1 MAQTWSVI
9 RGDIE
14 TQVSGGALSYRVSAT
29 NIGGPPKRNLSI
41 SGPFQEGETFFG
53 FRYDSRLITLVF
65 FADAASLALADAMR
79 DDIYELWRG
88 IEGETVTLK
97 VVRDDGSVRLI
108 DGEVVNVIDFP
119 DAVGDRYGGSQ
130 RFAVQLECHNPFWRG
145 QSLVVKNITVNGTT
159 NITYDGQYPTEPII
173 NIVGPITNP
182 VLTQVVTGKKLD
194 FTGTTIAAGDN
205 YLIDTRYGYKTVL
218 DGNLISRVA
227 NLTSD
232 SNLADF
238 THETFFSV
246 TSVQWFGILA
256 AEANQWTAVAY
267 GNGVWAAV
275 ASSGTNRVM
284 RSTDGGI
291 TWSAVVAAEANIWQ
305 SVAYGNS
312 VWVAVASSGT
322 NRVMR
327 STNDGATWSAVAATE
342 ANTWR
347 SVAYGNSVWV
357 AVSGSGTNRVMRS
370 TNGGVTW
377 SAVAAAEANA
387 WESVAYGNGVWVAVA
402 SSGTNRVMR
411 STDDGATWSAVAA
424 AAANEWESVAYG
436 NGVWVAVATTGTNR
450 VMRSTDDGATWAAVA
465 AAEANAWYSVAYG
478 NGVWMAVAY
487 NGTNRVM
494 RSTNGGSTWTAVAA
508 AEANEWYAVAYGNG
522 VWVAV
527 AGTGTNRVMRSANG
541 GVTWSAMSA
550 PEANTWQP
558 IAYGNSV
565 WVAIAQS
572 DSLGDPA
579 NRVMRSTEFAQQ
591 YTLTGTGTTSVTEV
605 TMTYNDIFLGI

>member
-9 RGDIE
+9 RGNIE
-14 TQVSGGALSYRVSAT
+14 TQIRGGTLSYRGAAT
-29 NIGGPPKRNLSI
+29 NIGAPPKRNLST

-108 DGEVVNVIDFP
+108 DSEVVNVIDFP
-119 DAVGDRYGGSQ
+119 DAVGDRYGASQ

-145 QSLVVKNITVNGTT
+145 QSLVVKNIVVNGTST
-159 NITYDGQYPTEPII
+159 LAYDGQFPTEPII
-173 NIVGPITNP
+173 NVVGPIANP
-182 VLTQVVTGKKLD
+182 VLTQLYTGKKLD
-194 FTGTTIAAGDN
+194 FTGTTIAVGDN
-205 YLIDTRYGYKTVL
+205 YQIDTRYGYKTVL
-218 DGNLISRVA
+218 DGTSINRIA

-232 SNLADF
+232 SDLADF
-238 THETFFSV
+238 THETFIPTLSRRWSAV
-246 TSVQWFGILA
+246 AA
-256 AEANQWTAVAY
+256 AEANT
-267 GNGVWAAV
+267 
-275 ASSGTNRVM
+275 
-284 RSTDGGI
+284 
-291 TWSAVVAAEANIWQ
+291 WQ

-312 VWVAVASSGT
+312 VWVAVSSSGT

-508 AEANEWYAVAYGNG
+508 ADANEWYAVAYGNG

-541 GVTWSAMSA
+541 GVTWSAVA
-550 PEANTWQP
+550 AAEANTWLSV
-558 IAYGNSV
+558 AYGNSV
-565 WVAIAQS
+565 WVAVAQT
-572 DSLGDPA
+572 GT

-605 TMTYNDIFLGI
+605 TMTYSDIFLGI

>member
-173 NIVGPITNP
+173 NIIGPIANP
-182 VLTQVVTGKKLD
+182 VLTQLVTGKKLD
-194 FTGTTIAAGDN
+194 FTGTTIASGNN
-205 YLIDTRYGYKTVL
+205 YLIDTRYGYKTIL
-218 DGNLISRVA
+218 DGTSTNRIA

-232 SNLADF
+232 SDLADF
-238 THETFFSV
+238 THETF
-246 TSVQWFGILA
+246 TSTLSRRWSA
-256 AEANQWTAVAY
+256 MSAPEANT
-267 GNGVWAAV
+267 
-275 ASSGTNRVM
+275 
-284 RSTDGGI
+284 
-291 TWSAVVAAEANIWQ
+291 WQ

-312 VWVAVASSGT
+312 VWVAVSSSGT

>member
-1 MAQTWSVI
+1 MAQAWSII
-9 RGDIE
+9 RWDSEIKI
-14 TQVSGGALSYRVSAT
+14 SGGTISYRISSS
-29 NIGGPPKRNLSI
+29 NIGAPLKRNLST
-41 SGPFQEGETFFG
+41 SGPFQDGEFFVG

-88 IEGETVTLK
+88 IEGQTVTLK
-97 VVRDDGSVRLI
+97 VTRDDGSVRLI
-108 DGEVVNVIDFP
+108 DGEVVNVVDFP
-119 DAVGDRYGGSQ
+119 DAVGERYGASQ
-130 RFAVQLECHNPFWRG
+130 RFAVQLECHDPFWRG
-145 QSLVVKNITVNGTT
+145 QSLVVKNITVNGTST
-159 NITYDGQYPTEPII
+159 LTYDGQYPTEPII
-173 NIVGPITNP
+173 NIVGPIANP
-182 VLTQVVTGKKLD
+182 VLTQVATGKKID

-205 YLIDTRYGYKTVL
+205 YQIDTRYGYKTVL
-218 DGNLISRVA
+218 DDTSTNRIA

-232 SNLADF
+232 SDLADF
-238 THETFFSV
+238 THETFTPTLSRRWSAV
-246 TSVQWFGILA
+246 AA
-256 AEANQWTAVAY
+256 AEANT
-267 GNGVWAAV
+267 
-275 ASSGTNRVM
+275 
-284 RSTDGGI
+284 
-291 TWSAVVAAEANIWQ
+291 WQ

-327 STNDGATWSAVAATE
+327 STDDGATWSAVVAAE

-377 SAVAAAEANA
+377 SAVAAAESNA
-387 WESVAYGNGVWVAVA
+387 WESVAYGNSVWVAVA
-402 SSGTNRVMR
+402 STGTNRVMR

-450 VMRSTDDGATWAAVA
+450 VMRSTDDGATWSAVA

-478 NGVWMAVAY
+478 NDVWVAVAY

-508 AEANEWYAVAYGNG
+508 ADANEWYAVSYGNG
-522 VWVAV
+522 VWVAI

-541 GVTWSAMSA
+541 GVTWSAVA
-550 PEANTWQP
+550 AAEANTWLSV
-558 IAYGNSV
+558 AYGNSV
-565 WVAIAQS
+565 WVAVAQT
-572 DSLGDPA
+572 GT
-579 NRVMRSTEFAQQ
+579 NRAMRSTEFAQQ
-591 YTLTGTGTTSVTEV
+591 YTLTGTGTTGITAVE
-605 TMTYNDIFLGI
+605 MKYNDIFLGI